1 MKTSSNQTH
10 TPAKLPAVASAFA
23 EFIAG
28 QGYSAEFIQKY
39 DDSAHAFCQYLERER
54 LGVCDLDDPTATQII
69 SGCIAKV
76 RSGDRTH
83 AKYRL
88 ERFRDYL
95 IENAGAPGRDP
106 SSLDTSPR
114 ARLRREYEAYL
125 HEERGLAD
133 STIYHCM
140 RYYDLF
146 VTHMFGSALGDLD
159 KIGPD
164 DVVTFILERR
174 KAGAAPRDK
183 TIPAHLRNLF
193 VFLFWSGR
201 TKRNLGRSIPPSRQP
216 KPTAIPRYLPP
227 EDIQRLIEAARVT
240 PNTGRRNYAMLLLL
254 SRLGLRSPEVVA
266 VQLNDIDW
274 RRGEILIR
282 GKRQLHD
289 RMPLPDEVGRAIVD
303 YIQNERRGSDR
314 ALFVLSRAPYSR
326 FKDGQIVNLI
336 LKDVYDATGIAPPQS
351 YIGSHI
357 LRHSLATD
365 LLRKGASLEEIGDV
379 LRHRS
384 QMTTTIYAQ
393 HDVEALRG
401 LAQPWPVEGDVR

>member
-1 MKTSSNQTH
+1 MKTSSKQPK
-10 TPAKLPAVASAFA
+10 TPEPLTTIACTFA

-28 QGYSAEFIQKY
+28 QGYSSDLVRKY
-39 DDSAHAFCQYLERER
+39 GDSAHAFWQHLEQEH
-54 LGVCDLDDPTATQII
+54 LAIYDLDDPTATQII
-69 SGCIAKV
+69 SGCVTKV

-95 IENAGAPGRDP
+95 IENAGAPGRGP
-106 SSLDTSPR
+106 SSLDTSRR

-133 STIYHCM
+133 STIYHCI

-146 VTHMFGSALGDLD
+146 LTYMFGSALGDLD
-159 KIGPD
+159 EITPE
-164 DVVTFILERR
+164 DVVSFILERR
-174 KAGAAPRDK
+174 RAGAAPREK
-183 TIPAHLRNLF
+183 TVPSHLRNLF
-193 VFLFWSGR
+193 VFLFWSGQ

-266 VQLNDIDW
+266 IQLNDIDW

-289 RMPLPDEVGRAIVD
+289 RMPLTDEVGRAIVD

-326 FKDGQIVNLI
+326 FKNGQIVNLI
-336 LKDVYDATGIAPPQS
+336 LKNVYDATGIAPPQS

-384 QMTTTIYAQ
+384 QMSTTIYAQ

-401 LAQPWPVEGDVR
+401 LAQPWPIEGDVR